1 MTPTKLEIA
10 NIPPYFR
17 CPISLNLMSDPVSLC
32 TGITYDR
39 VSIERWFDD
48 GNTTCPATMQH
59 VHSRDLTPNHTLRR
73 LIQEWCVKNL
83 SQGVERIPTPKQ
95 PADLLQVQHSLQDIT
110 DGYMRLDNLQR
121 LHSLARESE
130 KNRRCVLEAGAVPV
144 LASVLASLQNVRLN
158 VDQDDPGEELDK
170 DSMDMMSESVCECE
184 EALGTLAL
192 LPMNEKNRK
201 ALTGPTQLDHIK
213 WFLVKGSSESR
224 VYAASLLGNLTAVEH
239 DVEFKLAVAS
249 QDLLLEGLV
258 SLLKEGNSNPKGAIA
273 SLKCFV
279 AICSAR
285 KNRLKAIDV
294 GVVPVLVD
302 KILLMP
308 DNSDNQITELA
319 VCVLELL
326 CACAEGRA
334 AVCDR
339 PLAITALVKIVLRQS
354 KLATEHALAALWSVC
369 RSAPDAEIQLE
380 AVRAGLFTKL
390 LVLVQSDHS
399 PRTKAIS
406 SHLLRLLQNT
416 WRENSLE
423 CFIVKPL

>member
-1 MTPTKLEIA
+1 
-10 NIPPYFR
+10 
-17 CPISLNLMSDPVSLC
+17 
-32 TGITYDR
+32 
-39 VSIERWFDD
+39 
-48 GNTTCPATMQH
+48 
-59 VHSRDLTPNHTLRR
+59 
-73 LIQEWCVKNL
+73 
-83 SQGVERIPTPKQ
+83 
-95 PADLLQVQHSLQDIT
+95 
-110 DGYMRLDNLQR
+110 
-121 LHSLARESE
+121 
-130 KNRRCVLEAGAVPV
+130 
-144 LASVLASLQNVRLN
+144 
-158 VDQDDPGEELDK
+158 
-170 DSMDMMSESVCECE
+170 
-184 EALGTLAL
+184 
-192 LPMNEKNRK
+192 
-201 ALTGPTQLDHIK
+201 
-213 WFLVKGSSESR
+213 
-224 VYAASLLGNLTAVEH
+224 
-239 DVEFKLAVAS
+239 
-249 QDLLLEGLV
+249 LV